1 MRRIEDLSAYEAA
14 VLEDFVADAEALV
27 EKAGDIC
34 ADDGVVGDARRF
46 ISAAAGMVERSV
58 RRSRPGSSR
67 APTVTDVAPARFA
80 AAVSMRR

>member
-1 MRRIEDLSAYEAA
+1 MMRRIEDLSAYEAA

-58 RRSRPGSSR
+58 RRSGLREFSG
-67 APTVTDVAPARFA
+67 ADGD
-80 AAVSMRR
+80 

>member
-34 ADDGVVGDARRF
+34 ADDAVIGQEAGF
-46 ISAAAGMVERSV
+46 IERSV
-58 RRSRPGSSR
+58 RKHGLGILGL
-67 APTVTDVAPARFA
+67 
-80 AAVSMRR
+80 RR